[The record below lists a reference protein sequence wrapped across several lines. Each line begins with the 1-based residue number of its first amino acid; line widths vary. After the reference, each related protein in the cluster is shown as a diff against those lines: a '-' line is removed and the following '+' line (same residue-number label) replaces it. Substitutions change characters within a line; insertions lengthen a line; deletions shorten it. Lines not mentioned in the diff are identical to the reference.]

1 MGTTLQVI
9 CCSNQE
15 EKMIDQDT
23 DIRASD
29 IPNPLVHSYPTF
41 NQDFN
46 PTNFH
51 RSLSTTTTIPNTN

>member
-15 EKMIDQDT
+15 EKTMDQDT

-29 IPNPLVHSYPTF
+29 IPNPLVHSHPTL
-41 NQDFN
+41 NPDFN
-46 PTNFH
+46 HSNFH